1 MNIKFSRWFSI
12 GVLKRVFS
20 WWVPEINNEGRK
32 LIDDYLN
39 DAGKFLFSQM
49 SKSDQHHSL
58 AVARAVLEQTAYLRG
73 VKIKVLVKAA
83 LLHDIG
89 KVEGDFNLV
98 SRLFAGVLRRIKPT
112 LRGKLAVTSYETM
125 WEKIKYGCY
134 VDLIHPARGAH
145 MAKIFG
151 IEPAVVEMI
160 RRHHDPPR
168 EGQSPELTWL
178 QTADSRN

>member
-1 MNIKFSRWFSI
+1 MVKRIFS
-12 GVLKRVFS
+12 G
-20 WWVPEINNEGRK
+20 WVSGINSEERK
-32 LIDDYLN
+32 LIEDYLD

-49 SKSDQHHSL
+49 SKADQHHSL
-58 AVARAVLEQTAYLRG
+58 AVAQTILTQAAYLRG

-89 KVEGDFNLV
+89 KVEGDFNWI
-98 SRLFAGVLRRIKPT
+98 SRLFVGLIRRIRPT
-112 LRGKLAVTSYETM
+112 LRGKLAITDPETL

-134 VDLIHPARGAH
+134 VDLVHPARGAH

-151 IEPAVVEMI
+151 IDLTVVEMI

-168 EGQSPELTWL
+168 ESQSPELTWL
-178 QTADSRN
+178 QTADSKN

>member
-1 MNIKFSRWFSI
+1 MLNK
-12 GVLKRVFS
+12 
-20 WWVPEINNEGRK
+20 EEQK
-32 LIDDYLN
+32 LIDDYLD

-49 SKSDQHHSL
+49 SKIDQHHSL
-58 AVARAVLEQTAYLRG
+58 AVAQTVLAQAAYLRG
-73 VKIKVLVKAA
+73 VKIKMLVKAA

-98 SRLFAGVLRRIKPT
+98 SRLIVGMIRRVRPT
-112 LRGKLAVTSYETM
+112 LRGKLAITNPQTL

-134 VDLIHPARGAH
+134 VDLVHPARGAH

-151 IEPAVVEMI
+151 IEPTVVEMI
-160 RRHHDPPR
+160 RRHHDPPH
-168 EGQSPELTWL
+168 EGQSSELTWL

>member
-1 MNIKFSRWFSI
+1 MLNRIFPWF
-12 GVLKRVFS
+12 
-20 WWVPEINNEGRK
+20 VPKINKEELK
-32 LIDDYLN
+32 LIDDYLD

-49 SKSDQHHSL
+49 SKVDQRHSL
-58 AVARAVLEQTAYLRG
+58 AVAQMILEQAAYLRG
-73 VKIKVLVKAA
+73 VKIKALVKAA

-89 KVEGDFNLV
+89 KIEGDFNWL
-98 SRLFAGVLRRIKPT
+98 SRLFVRLIRKINPT
-112 LRGKLAVTSYETM
+112 LRGKLAITNPDTI

-134 VDLIHPARGAH
+134 VDLVHPARGAH

-168 EGQSPELTWL
+168 ESQSPELTWL
-178 QTADSRN
+178 QTADNKN